1 MQNIKSRQGDG
12 LLDRLFWDLS
22 FKNRKILLPIL
33 IGLILVIGIVLVQK
47 FLALE
52 AELKKSSDFQP
63 VYVMAV
69 NRNLN
74 VGDLI
79 HKEDLSPMIFS
90 KKEFTKVLYHDAK
103 DNLDKPALI
112 NCSFDQKTKAIKY
125 PENLIGRVVKFPI
138 LANSAIRKEFLAPE
152 NSLAGLENLLAENQ
166 SLIDIEVPQSG
177 FNIFLRPGNKVDL
190 VETST
195 ASPRI
200 LVSNAE
206 VILVDS
212 RALGQGDFI
221 VETNPSLKRNITVVI
236 PKEHL
241 SDIAKAKKSQN
252 LLLTLSKSSS
262 VKEIE
267 QKTTIRQTQQKQ
279 QKPFQTLT
287 MILGSDKEV
296 IRQ

>member
-1 MQNIKSRQGDG
+1 MQNIKSRLGDG
-12 LLDRLFWDLS
+12 LIDRLFWDLS

-33 IGLILVIGIVLVQK
+33 IGLILVIGTVLVQK

-52 AELKKSSDFQP
+52 TELKKLSDFQAI
-63 VYVMAV
+63 YVVSV

-79 HKEDLSPMIFS
+79 RKEDLSPMIFS
-90 KKEFTKVLYHDAK
+90 KKEFTKVLFHDVK

-112 NCSFDQKTKAIKY
+112 SCSLDEKTKSIKY
-125 PENLIGRVVKFPI
+125 PENLIGRVVRFPI
-138 LANSAIRKEFLAPE
+138 LANSAIRTEFLAPE
-152 NSLAGLENLLAENQ
+152 NSLPGLENLLTENQ

-177 FNIFLRPGNKVDL
+177 FNIFLRPGSKVDL
-190 VETST
+190 VETT
-195 ASPRI
+195 AANSRI
-200 LVSNAE
+200 LASNAE

-212 RALGQGDFI
+212 KALGQSDFI
-221 VETNPSLKRNITVVI
+221 VENNPGLKRNITVVI

-252 LLLTLSKSSS
+252 LFLTLSKTSSA
-262 VKEIE
+262 KEIE
-267 QKTTIRQTQQKQ
+267 RKAIAYKAEPKQKS
-279 QKPFQTLT
+279 FQALT

-296 IRQ
+296 IQE

>member
-1 MQNIKSRQGDG
+1 MGNIKSRLGDS
-12 LLDRLFWDLS
+12 LIDRLFWDLS
-22 FKNRKILLPIL
+22 FKNRKFLLPIL

-52 AELKKSSDFQP
+52 TELKKLSDFQV
-63 VYVMAV
+63 VYVVAV

-79 HKEDLSPMIFS
+79 RKEDLSPMIFS
-90 KKEFTKVLYHDAK
+90 KKEFTKVLFHDTK

-112 NCSFDQKTKAIKY
+112 SCSIDEKTKAIKY

-152 NSLAGLENLLAENQ
+152 NALPGLENLLSENQ

-190 VETST
+190 VETTTGNS
-195 ASPRI
+195 RI
-200 LVSNAE
+200 LASNVE

-212 RALGQGDFI
+212 KALGQGDFI
-221 VETNPSLKRNITVVI
+221 VENNPGLKRNITVVV

-241 SDIAKAKKSQN
+241 SDLAKAKKSQN
-252 LLLTLSKSSS
+252 LFLTLSKTSP
-262 VKEIE
+262 KREIE
-267 QKTTIRQTQQKQ
+267 AKTTVHRIQPKP
-279 QKPFQTLT
+279 KPFQALT
-287 MILGSDKEV
+287 MILGSDKKV
-296 IRQ
+296 IKQ

>member
-1 MQNIKSRQGDG
+1 MQNIKSRLGGG

-33 IGLILVIGIVLVQK
+33 IGLILVIGTVLVQK

-52 AELKKSSDFQP
+52 TELKRLSDFQP

-79 HKEDLSPMIFS
+79 RKEDLSPMIFS
-90 KKEFTKVLYHDAK
+90 KKEFTKVLFHDAK

-112 NCSFDQKTKAIKY
+112 SCSLDEKTKAIKY
-125 PENLIGRVVKFPI
+125 PENLIGRAVKFPI
-138 LANSAIRKEFLAPE
+138 LAGSAIRKEFLAPE
-152 NSLAGLENLLAENQ
+152 NSLPGLENLLGENQ

-177 FNIFLRPGNKVDL
+177 FNLFLRPGNKVDL
-190 VETST
+190 VETTTGS
-195 ASPRI
+195 SRI

-212 RALGQGDFI
+212 KALGQGDFI
-221 VETNPSLKRNITVVI
+221 VENNSSQKRNITVVI
-236 PKEHL
+236 PKEYL
-241 SDIAKAKKSQN
+241 SDVAKAKKSQN
-252 LLLTLSKSSS
+252 LFLTLSKTSS
-262 VKEIE
+262 VKETKRE
-267 QKTTIRQTQQKQ
+267 TTTRRIPAK
-279 QKPFQTLT
+279 QKPFQALT
-287 MILGSDKEV
+287 MILGSDKKV
-296 IRQ
+296 IQE

>member
-1 MQNIKSRQGDG
+1 MQNIKSRLGDG
-12 LLDRLFWDLS
+12 LLDRFFWDLS

-33 IGLILVIGIVLVQK
+33 TGLILVIGIVLVQK
-47 FLALE
+47 FLAFE
-52 AELKKSSDFQP
+52 TELKKLSDFQP
-63 VYVMAV
+63 VYVVAV

-79 HKEDLSPMIFS
+79 RKEDLSPMIFS
-90 KKEFTKVLYHDAK
+90 KKEFIKVLYHDAK

-112 NCSFDQKTKAIKY
+112 SCSLDEKTKSIKY

-152 NSLAGLENLLAENQ
+152 NSLPGLENLLDKNQ

-177 FNIFLRPGNKVDL
+177 FNLFLRPGNKVDL
-190 VETST
+190 VETTTGS
-195 ASPRI
+195 SRI

-206 VILVDS
+206 IILVDAK
-212 RALGQGDFI
+212 ALGQSDFI
-221 VETNPSLKRNITVVI
+221 VENNPAQKRNITVVI
-236 PKEHL
+236 PKEQL

-252 LLLTLSKSSS
+252 LFLTLSKSSS

-267 QKTTIRQTQQKQ
+267 VKTTVNRTQPKQKA
-279 QKPFQTLT
+279 FQALT

-296 IRQ
+296 IKQ